1 MPEAPGISCT
11 FVLYPTFYLC
21 YTIHMKTAYMPTV
34 SFTTKGQVVIPVQIR
49 RMFGIGTG
57 TRAVVTATREG
68 ILLRP
73 VTDAVIDA
81 GCGILRPHK
90 GLPALAE
97 ERALYKVEE
106 KELEERRARRRS

>member
-1 MPEAPGISCT
+1 
-11 FVLYPTFYLC
+11 
-21 YTIHMKTAYMPTV
+21 MKTAYMPTV
-34 SFTTKGQVVIPVQIR
+34 AFTTKGQVVIPVQIR
-49 RMFGIGTG
+49 RLFGIGTG

-68 ILLRP
+68 ILLKP

-81 GCGILRPHK
+81 GCGILHPQK
-90 GLPALAE
+90 GMPSLAE